1 MPSNTVD
8 ASPLDIVR
16 QKLAENDGFWERAK
30 SQIVHDPTLSPVE
43 KATLISAGV
52 WYFGK
57 LLNVL

>member
-16 QKLAENDGFWERAK
+16 QKLAENAGFWERTK
-30 SQIVHDPTLSPVE
+30 SQIVNDPTLSPVE
-43 KATLISAGV
+43 KAALISAGV

-57 LLNVL
+57 LLNVF